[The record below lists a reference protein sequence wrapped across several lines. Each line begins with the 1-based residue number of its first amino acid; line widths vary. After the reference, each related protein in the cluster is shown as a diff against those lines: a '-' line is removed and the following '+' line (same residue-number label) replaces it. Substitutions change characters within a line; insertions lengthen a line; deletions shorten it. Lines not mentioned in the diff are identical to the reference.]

1 MRAVK
6 KKKRRDSDASP
17 GNFTWHENEQNPNS
31 VEDES
36 YSSSVLEQQAYF
48 FLADEADLEAPE
60 AEAEWVTFTAKRKT
74 ASLIPHITLHP
85 PADLAEPFAEACT
98 NIF

>member
-1 MRAVK
+1 MRAIQ

-74 ASLIPHITLHP
+74 RLTHPAYHITP
-85 PADLAEPFAEACT
+85 TC
-98 NIF
+98 